1 MPNNNSVR
9 VRCPDVDAA
18 SDSTRVSTYR
28 AHSVMAKVK
37 RMFCRPGNWWTM
49 VSDHEVRMKRLLWVL
64 ALAFVTS
71 AFAQQKPPTSSPPG
85 KNVHLD
91 SGTRMLMAARPL
103 LP

>member
-1 MPNNNSVR
+1 
-9 VRCPDVDAA
+9 
-18 SDSTRVSTYR
+18 
-28 AHSVMAKVK
+28 
-37 RMFCRPGNWWTM
+37 
-49 VSDHEVRMKRLLWVL
+49 MKRLLWVL